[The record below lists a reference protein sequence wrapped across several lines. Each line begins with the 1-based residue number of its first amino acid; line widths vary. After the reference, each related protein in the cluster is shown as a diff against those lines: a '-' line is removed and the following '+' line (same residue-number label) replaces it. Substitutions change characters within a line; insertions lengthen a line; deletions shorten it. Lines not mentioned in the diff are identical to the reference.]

1 MFNLK
6 NKPLATGYFTKKSFS
21 LLAVA
26 IIGYLLTPAASANS
40 PSHPCGGNSVYMKM
54 QPGVVLTYDRSGAV
68 IAPQNIFTADSR
80 FEYICTYYLP
90 TTAKKIYYEL
100 EVDDRD
106 RVNGYDNVFETDIPG
121 IGVQYALTPGP
132 HCTQDPGKP
141 MEGECDTTQAQN
153 DFTALYPKFSLVNY
167 GDSRLIPQGDITIE
181 QELIVYYSV
190 DHGRRNI
197 LGHINIHP
205 ITFKYKRYGCTLET
219 PSVNLPLGEV
229 KANEFRGIGSMS
241 KTNIAKQIH
250 LTCDPDTSYSLTI
263 NGKSVAN
270 YPDILQLDQTSGHA
284 SGIGVKFEAGDST
297 KKYQDMKLGEETY
310 MHKTDSNGVSIKKII
325 DIRASYFQTEN
336 RITPGTANASATFT
350 VTYQ

>member
-6 NKPLATGYFTKKSFS
+6 NKPLATSYFTKKSFS

-26 IIGYLLTPAASANS
+26 IIGYLLTPAASASNPIEIYCLQYADIPIPISAPLIFSRNGGIKEQELFS
-40 PSHPCGGNSVYMKM
+40 PSTQISFQCGGYLSD
-54 QPGVVLTYDRSGAV
+54 GV
-68 IAPQNIFTADSR
+68 
-80 FEYICTYYLP
+80 
-90 TTAKKIYYEL
+90 KKIYLELVPVGATKVAGIDNLYET
-100 EVDDRD
+100 
-106 RVNGYDNVFETDIPG
+106 NVPG
-121 IGVQYALTPGP
+121 IGIRFALGIDSRCTRNPVNPAIMECPADKIHQLVVDAPP
-132 HCTQDPGKP
+132 H
-141 MEGECDTTQAQN
+141 A
-153 DFTALYPKFSLVNY
+153 YLVNY
-167 GDSRLIPQGDITIE
+167 ANNQTSSRGNITLPDNLEFKVRYDNGPEKTLLTI
-181 QELIVYYSV
+181 QT
-190 DHGRRNI
+190 
-197 LGHINIHP
+197 GHL
-205 ITFKYKRYGCTLET
+205 TYEYKRYGCTLET